1 MNNGEFILW
10 IVLSILIIG
19 AVAGEYKSSR
29 DMTNANR
36 IAETECNNETTT
48 TCNSVAR
55 ALNTNRLM
63 ESKTLVQW
71 RRAIIASTSLYI
83 LIEILLQNPIRTP
96 SRSLIFIALT
106 FVSIISING
115 YNDYHMQL
123 PSQDAINN
131 CMHRAILDL
140 SNETPE
146 NCDLSIMGQ
155 LPI

>member
-19 AVAGEYKSSR
+19 AVAGEYKSSK
-29 DMTNANR
+29 DLTHANR
-36 IAETECNNETTT
+36 TAETECNNEPTT

-55 ALNTNRLM
+55 ALNINRLAS
-63 ESKTLVQW
+63 SKMLVQW

-83 LIEILLQNPIRTP
+83 LIEILLQSPIRTP
-96 SRSLIFIALT
+96 SRSLIFIAIT
-106 FVSIISING
+106 FITFISING
-115 YNDYHMQL
+115 YNDYHMRL
-123 PSQDAINN
+123 PSQDAISN

-146 NCDLSIMGQ
+146 NCDLSIIGQ
-155 LPI
+155 LPL